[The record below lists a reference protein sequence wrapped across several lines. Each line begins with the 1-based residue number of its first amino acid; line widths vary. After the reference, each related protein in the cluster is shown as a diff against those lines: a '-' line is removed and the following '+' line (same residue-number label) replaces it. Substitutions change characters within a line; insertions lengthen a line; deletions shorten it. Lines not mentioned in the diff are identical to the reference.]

1 MSSLYHDVLFQLPQA
16 FTLNQQW
23 LERHPEDLSALSD
36 FAEKHF
42 TTGRFAECDRR
53 LAALLANP
61 AVEPQINIALHAIEI
76 ANLLALDKAAL
87 VPGKI
92 DTLLETL
99 ARQPDDLKV
108 TWSFGGTLHFISQ
121 HEALA
126 PYRSWLQQFFGA
138 FAETDHQAMLTAL
151 QAARA
156 TFAAVVQ

>member
-1 MSSLYHDVLFQLPQA
+1 
-16 FTLNQQW
+16 
-23 LERHPEDLSALSD
+23 ERHPEDLAALSD

-53 LAALLANP
+53 LATLLANP
-61 AVEPQINIALHAIEI
+61 AVQSQVNVALRAIEV
-76 ANLLALDKAAL
+76 ANLLALDNTPSVL
-87 VPGKI
+87 GKF

-99 ARQPDDLKV
+99 TRQPGDFKV

-138 FAETDHQAMLTAL
+138 FAETDRQAMLTAL